1 MPNPILIERDDLKLL
16 LITAIQMR
24 ERLKRITETILDDTA
39 KQIVLERITSLD
51 DVVKRTDELLY
62 S

>member
-62 S
+62 T